1 MYSEPEA
8 VLNMF
13 KEDMLNTIIGE
24 DYIEDLEERKQ
35 LFLAIAEEAIQ
46 DADAEIDGYLAKRY
60 PVPFTTV
67 PKVITKFSKDIAAYN
82 LASRQGIDESE
93 RDKTYLT
100 RYNSAISFLS
110 KMATGIIEIG
120 IEESLNGTSLTN
132 QGISLQYSKRLFSRK
147 SMKGW

>member
-1 MYSEPEA
+1 MYCVPEDM
-8 VLNMF
+8 LNVF
-13 KEDMLNTIIGE
+13 KLDMLNTIIGE
-24 DYIEDLEERKQ
+24 DYIEDIEERKQ
-35 LFLAIAEEAIQ
+35 RFLTIAEEAIQ
-46 DADAEIDGYLAKRY
+46 DADAEIDGYLSKRY
-60 PVPFTTV
+60 SVPFEPV

-110 KMATGIIEIG
+110 KVATGVIEIG
-120 IEESLNGTSLTN
+120 MDEALNGMSTAN
-132 QGISLQYSKRLFSRK
+132 QGISLKCSKRLFSRN

>member
-1 MYSEPEA
+1 MYCEPEDMLH
-8 VLNMF
+8 VF

-24 DYIEDLEERKQ
+24 EYIEDIEERKQ
-35 LFLAIAEEAIQ
+35 RFLDIAKEAIQ

-60 PVPFTTV
+60 PVPFHPV

-110 KMATGIIEIG
+110 KVATGVIEIG
-120 IEESLNGTSLTN
+120 MDTSETNFNGSQSVSLKS
-132 QGISLQYSKRLFSRK
+132 SKRIFSR
-147 SMKGW
+147 SNMKGW